1 MIEVNL
7 LPGAKKKSRK
17 KSASINFAAI
27 GAAISERVKDK
38 YLAAAVITGALAAA
52 AIIFL
57 FLGQQ
62 NRQRQLLSAQ
72 EVAVADS
79 TKYAAAM
86 DERARVL
93 ARRDSAMIQ
102 FKVIKAIDEDR
113 FIWPHIMDEVS
124 RALPPYTWLTVMN
137 LAGPKQGQHPA
148 AAMKTAA
155 HRDTSAAARA
165 RPAPP
170 PVLPQDT
177 VQFRIV
183 GRTVDIQAFTRFM
196 RSLEDSPFIQN
207 VNMEKTEV
215 AVEGGKDVT
224 QFTLNMTFSRPDS
237 LLLHRVALTF
247 APAPR

>member
-17 KSASINFAAI
+17 RSASINFAAI
-27 GAAISERVKDK
+27 GAAIAERFKDK
-38 YLAAAVITGALAAA
+38 YLGAAVLTGALAAG

-93 ARRDSAMIQ
+93 ARRDSALIQ
-102 FKVIKAIDEDR
+102 FNVIKAIDEDR
-113 FIWPHIMDEVS
+113 FIWPHILDEVS

-137 LAGPKQGQHPA
+137 MAGPKQGQHPA
-148 AAMKTAA
+148 AAMKTSR
-155 HRDTSAAARA
+155 RDTSAVARA
-165 RPAPP
+165 KPAPP
-170 PVLPQDT
+170 PVLPRDT
-177 VQFRIV
+177 VQFRII

-237 LLLHRVALTF
+237 LLLRRVALTF
-247 APAPR
+247 APASR